1 MEGKRERAMEGKR
14 ERAKERWS
22 DGGKERWSD
31 GAMGVKGELGRASD
45 ENCDKDQEN
54 YCDGELFHD

>member
-31 GAMGVKGELGRASD
+31 GAMGVKGELGRAPD
-45 ENCDKDQEN
+45 KNCHKVQEN
-54 YCDGELFHD
+54 HYAGELFHH